1 MKRTTIKTKNETNK
15 NEKERYRKNAK
26 KTVISFLNK
35 KNAADLLKEHREGK
49 RLTRKQIK
57 KLNRY

>member
-1 MKRTTIKTKNETNK
+1 MK
-15 NEKERYRKNAK
+15 KERYRKNAK